1 MTHVQPWLLVT
12 VIVCFYYNLNAYLT
26 LKHKLETELK
36 VEYKGIVFVI
46 LLICDLVRFYHVTL
60 IIVYHT
66 ISIWRLCTWI
76 SHSQVALTICRQLD
90 YSQVRYVDIY
100 LIPWNKVTHII
111 ESKSYWIPKLASDQ
125 KYILGYWVYL
135 SYLFVL

>member
-12 VIVCFYYNLNAYLT
+12 VIVCFYYNFNAYLT

-46 LLICDLVRFYHVTL
+46 LLIGYLVRFYHVTL

-66 ISIWRLCTWI
+66 ISIWRLCTWVA
-76 SHSQVALTICRQLD
+76 HSQVALTICRQLY
-90 YSQVRYVDIY
+90 YSHVRYIDIY
-100 LIPWNKVTHII
+100 LIPWIKVTHII